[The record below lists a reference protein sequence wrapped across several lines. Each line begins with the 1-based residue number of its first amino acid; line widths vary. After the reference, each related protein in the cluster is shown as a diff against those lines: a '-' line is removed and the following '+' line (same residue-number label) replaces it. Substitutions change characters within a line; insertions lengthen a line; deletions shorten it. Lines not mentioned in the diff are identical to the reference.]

1 MRNLTQCCFV
11 VFFIAGAIQ
20 PAMSQRPGT
29 SADVRV
35 VFQPEER
42 QIITDY
48 FDRNAGSLP
57 PGLAKRNGNLPPGL
71 EKQLRRN
78 GQLPPGLQ
86 KRMSSF
92 PSDLEVRL
100 PRLPDYC
107 ARGIIGS
114 RAVIYNTRSGLILD
128 VMAVFGGR

>member
-1 MRNLTQCCFV
+1 MFL
-11 VFFIAGAIQ
+11 IAGAIQ
-20 PAMSQRPGT
+20 PAMSQRSPT
-29 SADVRV
+29 SADVRI

-48 FDRNAGSLP
+48 FNRQTGNLP

-71 EKQLRRN
+71 QKQLQRN

-86 KRMSSF
+86 KRMTVF
-92 PSDLEVRL
+92 PTDLETRL
-100 PRLPDYC
+100 PRLPENC
-107 ARGIIGS
+107 VRGIIGS
-114 RAVIYNTRSGLILD
+114 QAIIYNKRSGLVLD